1 MAAPEMS
8 MCVSVHVESVC
19 VWMYILHVVCACVCV
34 CVCVCVHVC
43 MTVGSSCGS
52 TDNTSVHS
60 SITYHLQ
67 LGIQWKLVSSC
78 MEKECPSAWAWAV
91 LG

>member
-1 MAAPEMS
+1 MAAPEMF
-8 MCVSVHVESVC
+8 MCVS
-19 VWMYILHVVCACVCV
+19 VCV
-34 CVCVCVHVC
+34 CVCVRCVHVC

-67 LGIQWKLVSSC
+67 LGNQWKPVETSVLLHGEGMSLGL
-78 MEKECPSAWAWAV
+78 WAWAV

>member
-1 MAAPEMS
+1 MAAPEMF
-8 MCVSVHVESVC
+8 MCVS
-19 VWMYILHVVCACVCV
+19 VCV
-34 CVCVCVHVC
+34 CVCVRCVHVC
-43 MTVGSSCGS
+43 MTVGLSCGS

-67 LGIQWKLVSSC
+67 LGHQWKLVSSC
-78 MEKECPSAWAWAV
+78 TEKELPSAWVWAV